1 MIDMRD
7 RIAGDAGKGGRAN
20 RAKEA
25 PMARRRY
32 QFGCLFVRG
41 KRRKVWIARWR
52 EDVIYPNGTL
62 GRVMRSEVLGPV
74 SELPKREAHKLL
86 ETRLR
91 PINQG
96 VQKAS
101 SSLTLWEFALENWE
115 PAILP
120 TLKHT
125 TQRDYRSLL
134 RRHLLPEFGKVR
146 LRDLQRCDVQ
156 LFLSRKG
163 QQLSTSVVH
172 HLRVLLSRILGEAV
186 VWGHLGEN
194 VVQGTRLPRSARP
207 AERRY
212 LTAGQA
218 EQLILSLSEP
228 ARSPAL
234 VVALTGLRRGEV
246 FGLRWRWVDFERR
259 LLHIR
264 ERIYEGVYDTPK
276 GRPQSIPM
284 SDLVYSVLR
293 TRHTSSAYT
302 TPDGLVF
309 CREDGRPLNPR
320 TLLKEHIYPTC
331 EHLGLPRVGWHE
343 LRHTFSTHLDRSGA
357 SPKTMQSLLRHS
369 KVETTLNVYTH
380 AGLEEQRKAVA
391 KLEQVLF
398 PTVPN
403 FASGSELTH

>member
-1 MIDMRD
+1 
-7 RIAGDAGKGGRAN
+7 
-20 RAKEA
+20 
-25 PMARRRY
+25 MARRRY
-32 QFGCLFVRG
+32 QTGCLLIRGKKRRNG
-41 KRRKVWIARWR
+41 KRRKVWVARWR
-52 EDVIYPNGTL
+52 EDVIRPDGSM

-74 SELPKREAHKLL
+74 SELPKCDARKLMK
-86 ETRLR
+86 TRLR
-91 PINQG
+91 SINRG
-96 VQKAS
+96 THKAS
-101 SSLTLWEFALENWE
+101 SSITFREFALELWE

-146 LRDLQRCDVQ
+146 LHDLQRADVQ

-163 QQLSTSVVH
+163 QQLFTSTVH
-172 HLRVLLSRILGEAV
+172 HLRVLLSQILGEAT

-194 VVQGTRLPRSARP
+194 VAQGTRLPRSGRSV
-207 AERRY
+207 ERRY
-212 LTAGQA
+212 LTAEQT

-228 ARSPAL
+228 ARSPTL

-276 GRPQSIPM
+276 GRPQSIPI
-284 SDLVYSVLR
+284 SDLVYSVLW

-302 TPDGLVF
+302 TPDDLVF

-320 TLLKEHIYPTC
+320 ILLEEHIYRTC
-331 EHLGLPRVGWHE
+331 AQLGLPRVGWHE
-343 LRHTFSTHLDRSGA
+343 LRHTFCTHLDRSGV

-391 KLEQVLF
+391 KLERVLF
-398 PTVPN
+398 PNVPN
-403 FASGSELTH
+403 FALSSQLTH